1 MNLGCLCLLSID
13 LIIALLN
20 IHSVNCCCIIAG
32 VTKLETISLFK
43 NMPIWVSKSLT
54 KKDLFF
60 IALYKL
66 FTEIL
71 TFGDNE
77 IKKIGFLI
85 FMINHFKKSDDL
97 YDLDNIIVKVSEKRY
112 F

>member
-1 MNLGCLCLLSID
+1 M
-13 LIIALLN
+13 
-20 IHSVNCCCIIAG
+20 
-32 VTKLETISLFK
+32 
-43 NMPIWVSKSLT
+43 SKSLT

-60 IALYKL
+60 IAIYKL